1 MVREALSPLRG
12 SPTVDHL
19 VGAMIFSLWRPFPKP
34 IYVYGAAADK
44 VMAAFALSELGGRPW
59 SDLRADGIPFD
70 MRRGEWFVIGHPMVL
85 EDLIPRH
92 RPALLKKELRKTLDG
107 LELSAAMARRGD
119 LVDGVPPAT
128 IMTGDLPMFPELRD
142 RVFSVDLR
150 PDLDRVQYS
159 KIVSGQSAGARVEL
173 GRRVQAWLRESGA
186 PSTDDYLDMWS
197 QVSRVPEANRSCV
210 AACRYGLRLL
220 DTFLDAHEIFF
231 QDWPRTRALSP
242 DGSPEGWVPGGDSP
256 EVGLQEEAARPDVT
270 RRSKVSQKTPATEAP
285 KPQQTMVG
293 PVRRAGTPPPDPTIV
308 PRLAGALQRAIAA
321 GRVHLYDLHGP
332 FEVENAKSGRR
343 IGITSTGRILLQC
356 AAARAV
362 LADASSAPAPNS
374 AAIAAALEAAGLLE
388 KDEAGSLS
396 RTRDVLGRSTR
407 VWDLPAAEFWAAA
420 AHR

>member
-1 MVREALSPLRG
+1 MVHEALSPLRG
-12 SPTVDHL
+12 SPAVDHL

-34 IYVYGAAADK
+34 IYVYGAAVDK
-44 VMAAFALSELGGRPW
+44 VMAAFALSELGGRSW
-59 SDLRADGIPFD
+59 SELRADGIPFD
-70 MRRGEWFVIGHPMVL
+70 MRRGEWFVISHPMVL

-92 RPALLKKELRKTLDG
+92 RPALLKKELRRTLDG
-107 LELSAAMARRGD
+107 LELSAAMGRRGE
-119 LVDGVPPAT
+119 LVEGVPPAT

-186 PSTDDYLDMWS
+186 SSTDDYLDMWS
-197 QVSRVPEANRSCV
+197 QVSRVPEVDRSCV
-210 AACRYGLRLL
+210 AACQYGLRLL
-220 DTFLDAHEIFF
+220 DTFLDAHGIPF

-242 DGSPEGWVPGGDSP
+242 DESPEGWVPGADSP
-256 EVGLQEEAARPDVT
+256 DVGLGAARPDVT
-270 RRSKVSQKTPATEAP
+270 RRSKVSQKTPATVAP
-285 KPQQTMVG
+285 KPRQTMVG
-293 PVRRAGTPPPDPTIV
+293 PKRRAGTPPPDPTIV
-308 PRLAGALQRAIAA
+308 ARLADALQRAIAA
-321 GRVHLYDLHGP
+321 GRVHFYDLHGP

-343 IGITSTGRILLQC
+343 IGVTSAGRILLQC

-362 LADASSAPAPNS
+362 LADASSEQAPNS

-420 AHR
+420 QHR